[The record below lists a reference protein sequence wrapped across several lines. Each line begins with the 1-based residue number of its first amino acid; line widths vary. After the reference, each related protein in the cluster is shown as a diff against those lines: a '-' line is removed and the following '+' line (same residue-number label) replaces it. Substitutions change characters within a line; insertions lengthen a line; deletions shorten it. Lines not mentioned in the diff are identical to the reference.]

1 MPKFCDA
8 CGALLGEAKR
18 FCPSCGAP
26 ILGTTTPAR
35 PDDGNSQ
42 GVCERCGSPLGKDA
56 LYCEQCGARVVG
68 KSAALPA
75 AAEAA
80 AKDIQRR
87 YALPWLILVLTA
99 AVALFAVPDTLKNAD
114 LPEFFDSPLAWA
126 VLLAA
131 SLCISIA
138 FYFLLR
144 KARKALQAG
153 DPIPGEDDRY
163 PPGAAASIP
172 VGMGVTLA
180 VSLLAAVVLLAV
192 NLLGFGGGGG
202 TGGIL
207 RRQTPV
213 PAAAD
218 TPAAASPTPEITEQP
233 VKKVQ
238 SLEGV
243 WTPTNDTMAAEG
255 VSGPNMVTM
264 IPSILFRDGRMF
276 MGYGSSASEIYEDSC
291 MQSGYISN
299 YDGYPFTL
307 EDGIITISD
316 PYGNTT
322 DQKWTIGS
330 DLIIVLSMGTFEP
343 SGGAQII
350 EKEG

>member
-26 ILGTTTPAR
+26 ILGSAPPAR
-35 PDDGNSQ
+35 PDDGSSH
-42 GVCERCGSPLGKDA
+42 GACERCGGPIKKDA
-56 LYCEQCGARVVG
+56 LYCEQCGARVAG
-68 KSAALPA
+68 KSAAPAA

-80 AKDIQRR
+80 AKEIQRR
-87 YALPWLILVLTA
+87 YALPWLILAVA
-99 AVALFAVPDTLKNAD
+99 AAAALFAVPDTLKNAD
-114 LPEFFDSPLAWA
+114 LPEIFDSPLAWA

-131 SLCISIA
+131 SLCISVA
-138 FYFLLR
+138 FYFLIR
-144 KARKALQAG
+144 KARKTLRAG
-153 DPIPGEDDRY
+153 DSIPGEDDRY
-163 PPGAAASIP
+163 PPGTAVSVPA
-172 VGMGVTLA
+172 GTGVTLA
-180 VSLLAAVVLLAV
+180 VSLLAAVVLLAI
-192 NLLGFGGGGG
+192 NLLGFGGNGG

-207 RRQTPV
+207 QRQTPV
-213 PAAAD
+213 PAATD
-218 TPAAASPTPEITEQP
+218 TPSTASPTPEITEQP
-233 VKKVQ
+233 VNKTQ

-243 WTPTNDTMAAEG
+243 WTPANDTIAAEG

-276 MGYGSSASEIYEDSC
+276 MGYGDNASDIYEDSC

-307 EDGIITISD
+307 EDGVITISD
-316 PYGNTT
+316 PYGNTA
-322 DQKWTIGS
+322 DQQWTIDES
-330 DLIIVLSMGTFEP
+330 LNIVLSMGVFEP